1 MPRPSRLR
9 ARGLGPRPPR
19 LVWPHLIP
27 QLIRVLSL
35 LLSLRLSPLLS
46 PLLLPLLL
54 LVVLS
59 APLPLGLPLRAQ
71 GAVDDFGRWE
81 REVRRCQ
88 LGMGPGGAVLPERVV
103 PSGRGLSP
111 ARVASLGCETVRLD
125 QQLPGLLSVRFFS
138 RGQGPGPSKRLLMF
152 AGILERGSPSMA
164 CRAGSCGWSS
174 PMRLRVSAL
183 AELGLSELGGT
194 TSLPTTR
201 LVQGNCQIQPQ
212 RIRCQAQMEG
222 EGSWWAQVE
231 L

>member
-35 LLSLRLSPLLS
+35 LL
-46 PLLLPLLL
+46 L
-54 LVVLS
+54 LVLLS

-183 AELGLSELGGT
+183 AELGLSEQGGT

-222 EGSWWAQVE
+222 DGSWWAQVE

>member
-35 LLSLRLSPLLS
+35 LL
-46 PLLLPLLL
+46 L
-54 LVVLS
+54 LVLLS

-81 REVRRCQ
+81 KEVRRCQ

>member
-1 MPRPSRLR
+1 L
-9 ARGLGPRPPR
+9 
-19 LVWPHLIP
+19 W
-27 QLIRVLSL
+27 
-35 LLSLRLSPLLS
+35 
-46 PLLLPLLL
+46 PLLL
-54 LVVLS
+54 LSQLLFVLPLS
-59 APLPLGLPLRAQ
+59 AQ
-71 GAVDDFGRWE
+71 EAVDDFGRWE

-88 LGMGPGGAVLPERVV
+88 LGMAPGGAIVHKPVA
-103 PSGRGLSP
+103 PSRRGLIP
-111 ARVASLGCETVRLD
+111 TRVASLGCQTVRLD

-152 AGILERGSPSMA
+152 AGILERGSQAMA

-183 AELGLSELGGT
+183 AELGLSELGGS

-201 LVQGNCQIQPQ
+201 LVQGSCQIQPK

-222 EGSWWAQVE
+222 EESWWAQVD

>member
-35 LLSLRLSPLLS
+35 LL
-46 PLLLPLLL
+46 L

-81 REVRRCQ
+81 KEVRRCQ

>member
-35 LLSLRLSPLLS
+35 LL
-46 PLLLPLLL
+46 L
-54 LVVLS
+54 LVLLS